1 MKQVIRQVIKETNNV
16 TDEPFIYTLLL
27 DMNSIM
33 KACLVNKK
41 VNNKGLEIGMVYHTL
56 LQIRNMLAKKDFN
69 FCYAMYDGDGSG
81 SLRYQIYKDYKA
93 NRNKH
98 YEQYVN
104 VSEYDKKINEYCKKV
119 INYHKGIKP
128 EVKRDETDDE
138 IFARQREIVFKC
150 LEELFVRQCIYNNV
164 EGDDLIAYYV
174 KNKKPNERIVI
185 ISGDRDLTQL
195 ISDSVTVYVFQLKKF
210 ITPDNHIKE
219 LGFTHENVLIKK
231 IICGDVSDN
240 IKGIKGV
247 GETTF
252 FKLFP
257 NAIKEK
263 LNLDDVIRI
272 SKDLL
277 EERTKEKKKP
287 LKSLE
292 NIVNKVTDGIQG
304 ENIYEIN
311 KQLIDLSQPLLTDEA
326 KEELDNLFYAPLDPE
341 GRDYKNLYEIIRE
354 NDIQDLLDSDKFS
367 NFFTPFGRLIE
378 NEKKY
383 KG

>member
-93 NRNKH
+93 NRDKH

-119 INYHKGIKP
+119 INYHKGIKQ

-219 LGFTHENVLIKK
+219 IGFTHENVLIKK
-231 IICGDVSDN
+231 IICGDASDN

>member
-93 NRNKH
+93 NRDKH

-231 IICGDVSDN
+231 IICGDASDN

>member
-93 NRNKH
+93 NRDKH

-219 LGFTHENVLIKK
+219 IGFTHENVLIKK
-231 IICGDVSDN
+231 IICGDASDN

>member
-93 NRNKH
+93 NRDKH

-219 LGFTHENVLIKK
+219 IGFTHENVLIKK
-231 IICGDVSDN
+231 IICGDASDN

-304 ENIYEIN
+304 KNIYEIN